1 MATLSKKD
9 IEDIKPYV
17 DKAVQKFLGFSEQSL
32 VTVAMSCLASGYDK
46 KKTATLRNPMV
57 QSLPRVNVKLEM
69 ASLKSETV
77 TPEKWCAY
85 IEHIIKEEDR
95 MWTLDGLADNVDHTA
110 INTGDEEDR
119 LCLLAGKLSS
129 LLDEKK
135 AARLTEKIF
144 ELAEEGKVPH
154 RPAPSKKRQHETM
167 MLDDNEAEAKK
178 ARLRFEA
185 EQMVFFP
192 SGSPSP
198 GQLTAIQIK
207 EMMANAQKMIEER
220 KRALNALRA
229 DEAPPVRAVTFRNN
243 DAVVI
248 RPSLFG
254 PPPPPT
260 IPMLIQRGDS
270 DKARKIAALQAQI
283 QSKLTTGVLNNI
295 PQIRPFVQDKPAP
308 LILNKE
314 GRTVDVS
321 GKEVQLSH
329 PTPTLK
335 ANIRAKKREEFRQQL
350 QEQVVDNLA
359 ETKFF
364 DPRLGAKS
372 AVRVKRA
379 LRFHEPGKFQQLA
392 NSMRMKAQLD
402 KLQNEISQIAKKTG
416 ISSATKLA
424 LIAPKTQSAEEQVP
438 DVEWWDSVVLR
449 SESYFGPSG
458 DSNLKPGAVSNL
470 VEHPTQLRPPT
481 EPLKPVYMPVF
492 LTQKERKKLRRQN
505 RREAWKEEQEKIR
518 LGLEPPPEPKLRISN
533 LMRVLGTEAIQDPT
547 KIEAHVREQ
556 MAKRQ
561 KAHEEANAAR
571 RLTAEQKRDK
581 KVRKLT
587 EDTTLGVQ
595 VSVYRIK
602 ELSNAAKKYKVET
615 NARQLF
621 MTGCVVLFKDCN
633 VVVVE
638 GGIKQHKK
646 YRKLMLSRIKWEE
659 DAVRSV
665 DGREVPNKC
674 VLVWEG
680 SIKQRTF
687 GEMKFKVCPTEKLA
701 REHFKK
707 HSVEHYWDL
716 AYSGAVFEVTDDV

>member
-1 MATLSKKD
+1 MGVGSRTNTAQGHKNGRSLEEDGGGRAVWFWIIKMATLSKKD

-46 KKTATLRNPMV
+46 KKTA
-57 QSLPRVNVKLEM
+57 S
-69 ASLKSETV
+69 
-77 TPEKWCAY
+77 
-85 IEHIIKEEDR
+85 
-95 MWTLDGLADNVDHTA
+95 
-110 INTGDEEDR
+110 
-119 LCLLAGKLSS
+119 KLSS

-167 MLDDNEAEAKK
+167 MLDDNEAKK

-458 DSNLKPGAVSNL
+458 DSNLKPSAVSNL